1 MQMLGGRCSCTRSV
15 RSTQPAAAQHS
26 PRVRQPFDLSTS
38 KCKRDALCNWGALPR
53 PSLREMCGAVHD
65 QTCRS
70 ARNRQNNNLRRYR
83 GMRGTRGAAN
93 TRDLAAAAAPARVSA
108 PGIALCSL
116 GCISFH
122 FETVPPPT
130 SRVPSTHAAEANLP
144 AVSVCTVG
152 PARPHRRVPPPP
164 ASQRHQLAELYTDD
178 LSSSQYLS
186 LEESLW
192 THSAEFSDIALK
204 LSKELKANI
213 KKVQKEIVQAELKE
227 RINKLRQQ
235 VAAPPIDTE
244 ATEPPIEDTSDTR
257 ETAVK
262 LTSKRSK
269 LQQLESVLKALEQ
282 NDNTAL
288 ENPACQEIIKLK
300 SETIV
305 NKVKHNVE
313 TENREFIA
321 QQHNQRD
328 AQLKTSHVRR
338 WRRRRRRRRI
348 WL

>member
-1 MQMLGGRCSCTRSV
+1 
-15 RSTQPAAAQHS
+15 
-26 PRVRQPFDLSTS
+26 
-38 KCKRDALCNWGALPR
+38 
-53 PSLREMCGAVHD
+53 
-65 QTCRS
+65 
-70 ARNRQNNNLRRYR
+70 
-83 GMRGTRGAAN
+83 
-93 TRDLAAAAAPARVSA
+93 
-108 PGIALCSL
+108 
-116 GCISFH
+116 
-122 FETVPPPT
+122 
-130 SRVPSTHAAEANLP
+130 
-144 AVSVCTVG
+144 
-152 PARPHRRVPPPP
+152 
-164 ASQRHQLAELYTDD
+164 
-178 LSSSQYLS
+178 LS

-269 LQQLESVLKALEQ
+269 LQQLESDLKALEQ

-328 AQLKTSHVRR
+328 AQLKTSHAGGGADEGDGGGFGYEEVSSGPEDKGNRDGSGR
-338 WRRRRRRRRI
+338 EHDCHERLNKETMETPQSVYKHPPNSPRATAMETPQSVYKHPPNSPRAAMGQFLI
-348 WL
+348 KLSLSLSLS